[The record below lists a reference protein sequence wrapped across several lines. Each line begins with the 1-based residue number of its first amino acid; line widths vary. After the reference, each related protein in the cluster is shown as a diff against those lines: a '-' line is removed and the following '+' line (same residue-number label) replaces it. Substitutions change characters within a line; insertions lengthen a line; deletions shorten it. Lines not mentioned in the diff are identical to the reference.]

1 MAKPK
6 FQFFNELPKKRIG
19 TDDKDL
25 RFFLSTKYDYDNKAW
40 KSGIFKIDENLW
52 DNSENQ
58 GLQFPIEGLGYIQLK
73 HYKWYN
79 LYHISYTCSFQNV

>member
-6 FQFFNELPKKRIG
+6 FPFFNELPKRRIG
-19 TDDKDL
+19 KDDKDL

-52 DNSENQ
+52 DNSGNQ
-58 GLQFPIEGLGYIQLK
+58 GLQFPIEGLGYIQLT
-73 HYKWYN
+73 H
-79 LYHISYTCSFQNV
+79 